1 MSDKEKDIELTKKA
15 EYIRLVVSKSQDEST
30 MEKNDGLIEE
40 SLSYESFSSD
50 NPLPPKSRRDLN
62 IGWNTANMM
71 WFSGLRGAVAY
82 ACSKDFPDSNHHRT
96 SFVVTTMI
104 IVLVTVFLLGGT
116 TEAALKKLEIPTDI
130 DEDEYMEAKYEEL
143 PPSLLKK
150 FGKLRVIL
158 RNRSSVSYDPCL

>member
-1 MSDKEKDIELTKKA
+1 L
-15 EYIRLVVSKSQDEST
+15 ST
-30 MEKNDGLIEE
+30 EDNEGLIDEQPSYE
-40 SLSYESFSSD
+40 SLSSD
-50 NPLPPKSRRDLN
+50 NAFAPKSRRDLN
-62 IGWNTANMM
+62 IGWNTANML

-82 ACSKDFPDSNHHRT
+82 ACSKDFPDSNNHRT

-116 TEAALKKLEIPTDI
+116 TEATLKLLEIPTDI

-150 FGKLRVIL
+150 FGKLQGIR
-158 RNRSSVSYDPCL
+158 RNRSNGVNYTTRIYDG